1 MADEA
6 SPGAAPGNY
15 KQGELLAY
23 EAHADKVEEKLEALG
38 LGGLMREEPD
48 TVGLVRFAW
57 TSMEDAGEVCDKV
70 AAACRKEWPGWKVRI
85 SPNHRLGRIVD
96 PRSGVIATS
105 VDMGGPAS
113 PPVATGERL
122 SPRDVSHL
130 AGTGV
135 TVGVIDTGIMR
146 HPWLDGAYLATPG
159 DFDPLA
165 EVDPYRL
172 DKQDGHGTFVAGL
185 ILQQAPGAT
194 IRAVKVLNAEGAA
207 EIKDVAAAVKRLG
220 EAGVDIINLSLGG
233 YSRRN
238 EHMMAFE
245 PAFESLPAT
254 TVVVAAAGNHDPKS
268 VRDFAP
274 SRNFWP
280 AAMPE
285 VVAVA
290 ALESDDEDDVRL
302 ARFSNYGPW
311 VDLSVVGAGVLSTFL
326 EFDGPKETFEGW
338 ARWSGTSFA
347 APQVAGAIAALM
359 TDERGVK
366 VRTAVEAKRL
376 LLAQAEGVAFDGGK
390 VAQGQDPG
398 PGRFLRLRSAVGMEA
413 PVKAA
418 QA

>member
-6 SPGAAPGNY
+6 SLGAARGNY
-15 KQGELLAY
+15 KQGELLAL
-23 EAHADKVEEKLEALG
+23 EAHADQVDEKLGALG

-48 TVGLVRFAW
+48 SVGLVRFAW
-57 TSMEDAGEVCDKV
+57 TSREDPGDVCDAV
-70 AAACRKEWPGWKVRI
+70 RTACQQEWPGWKVRI
-85 SPNHRLGRIVD
+85 SPNHRLGRVVD
-96 PRSGVIATS
+96 PRSGIIATS

-113 PPVATGERL
+113 PPVATAERL
-122 SPRDVSHL
+122 SPRHVDDL

-207 EIKDVAAAVKRLG
+207 EIRDVAAAVQRLG

-254 TVVVAAAGNHDPKS
+254 TVVVAAAGNHDPKCE
-268 VRDFAP
+268 RDFAP
-274 SRNFWP
+274 SRSFWP

-290 ALESDDEDDVRL
+290 ALESDGEDPTL

-311 VDLSVVGAGVLSTFL
+311 VDVSVVGAGVLSTFL
-326 EFDGPKETFEGW
+326 DFEGPTETFQGW

-347 APQVAGAIAALM
+347 APRVAGAIAALM
-359 TDERGVK
+359 TDEKGAR

-376 LLAQAEGVAFDGGK
+376 LLAQAEGSPFDGK
-390 VAQGQDPG
+390 RIARHQDPG
-398 PGRFLRLRSAVGMEA
+398 TGRFLRLRPAVGMEA
-413 PVKAA
+413 PVKAVRA
-418 QA
+418 

>member
-1 MADEA
+1 MADDA
-6 SPGAAPGNY
+6 SRGATQGNY
-15 KQGELLAY
+15 KQGELLAF
-23 EAHADKVEEKLEALG
+23 EAHAAKVEEKLGAMG
-38 LGGLMREEPD
+38 LQGVKRDGSDSL
-48 TVGLVRFAW
+48 GLVRFRWAS
-57 TSMEDAGEVCDKV
+57 TEDAGEVCDAVK
-70 AAACRKEWPGWKVRI
+70 AACREEWPGWKVRV
-85 SPNHRLGRIVD
+85 SPNHRLGRVVD

-113 PPVATGERL
+113 PPVATAERL
-122 SPRDVSHL
+122 SPREVDDV

-146 HPWLDGAYLATPG
+146 HPWLDGSYLATPG

-165 EVDPYRL
+165 EIDPYRL
-172 DKQDGHGTFVAGL
+172 DRQDGHGTFVAGL

-207 EIKDVAAAVKRLG
+207 EIRDVAAAVKRLG
-220 EAGVDIINLSLGG
+220 EAGADIINLSLGG

-254 TVVVAAAGNHDPKS
+254 TVVVAAAGNHDPKYQ
-268 VRDFAP
+268 RDYAP

-290 ALESDDEDDVRL
+290 ALESDGEDATL

-311 VDLSVVGAGVLSTFL
+311 VDVSVVGAGVLSTFL
-326 EFDGPKETFEGW
+326 DFDGPKEEFRGW

-347 APQVAGAIAALM
+347 APRVAGAIAALM

-376 LLAQAEGVAFDGGK
+376 LLAKAQGTPFDGKK
-390 VAQGQDPG
+390 VAKGQDPG
-398 PGRFLRLRSAVGMEA
+398 PGRYLRLRPAVGTDT